1 MKIDPNDWQTPGVDQ
16 IVNSTISQVE
26 AGKGNIILLH
36 DAGGDRSQTVQAL
49 PLIISKLKAQ

>member
-1 MKIDPNDWQTPGVDQ
+1 MKVDPNDWKSPGIQEIVDAT
-16 IVNSTISQVE
+16 VSQVE

-49 PLIISKLKAQ
+49 PLIIQKLQER